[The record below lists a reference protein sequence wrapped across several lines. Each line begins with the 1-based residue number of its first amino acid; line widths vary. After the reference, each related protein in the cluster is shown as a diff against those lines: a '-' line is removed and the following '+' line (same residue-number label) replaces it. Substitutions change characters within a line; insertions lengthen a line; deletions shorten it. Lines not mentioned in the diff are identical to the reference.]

1 LSRRAKKYGLKINS
15 PLIPRSLS
23 KQDKQRK
30 INAVVAKTLKK
41 IAKLTKG
48 SKKDKIRA

>member
-1 LSRRAKKYGLKINS
+1 
-15 PLIPRSLS
+15 LIPRSLS
-23 KQDKQRK
+23 KEDKQKK

-48 SKKDKIRA
+48 SRKDKLRA